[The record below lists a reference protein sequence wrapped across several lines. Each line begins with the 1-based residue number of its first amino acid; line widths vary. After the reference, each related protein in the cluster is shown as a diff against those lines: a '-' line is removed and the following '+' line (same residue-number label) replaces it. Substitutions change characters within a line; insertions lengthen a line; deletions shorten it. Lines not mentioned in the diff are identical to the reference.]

1 MKSYIIKHNVIATQ
15 ENPVNRTRN
24 RNTTDRNIVNT
35 NTCMKITRARAH
47 THTQRIFIGI
57 ITIHVGKSNLLKS
70 VVKSRRRFYY
80 THCKRLCYVATSNV
94 LFALIDFVPSLSQ
107 RIIASHLILNL
118 IERSLAFTRSS
129 DRLIDNELLVKYIF
143 FATSLSL
150 AWTEVSK

>member
-1 MKSYIIKHNVIATQ
+1 M
-15 ENPVNRTRN
+15 
-24 RNTTDRNIVNT
+24 
-35 NTCMKITRARAH
+35 
-47 THTQRIFIGI
+47 
-57 ITIHVGKSNLLKS
+57 KS

-143 FATSLSL
+143 FCYIAFIGLDRSIEVEIDGGWIVAHWINYDSMNGERINDD
-150 AWTEVSK
+150 TELFCMFMVIAQCWFQSPYENDKRGIAENLGD